1 MKTKDSFLSKRNIAT
16 VLVVVALLTAAFFY
30 SSPVSFFARSIVFK
44 ISAPIMEKFS
54 GWGRF
59 FGADFFSSRKFLF
72 SENQRLKAENHG
84 LVLKLGFFISL
95 EQENKELKALLKI
108 KEERPFFEF
117 ISARPIGFV
126 RDIQDEYIF
135 ISKGV
140 KDWIHSDLWVL
151 DAQNVF
157 VGRVIEAYQNSSK
170 VKLATSA
177 SETING
183 ILSKTGIR
191 VLIRGNGF
199 REFLVDLVPE
209 NIEVNEG
216 DEIMAVE
223 SWEYAGLN
231 LMLGKVVEVGPTGAR
246 VFKSVKAIH
255 YFDPQSLEP
264 VFVVKKP

>member
-30 SSPVSFFARSIVFK
+30 KAPVSFFVRNIVFK
-44 ISAPIMEKFS
+44 ISAPVMEKFS
-54 GWGRF
+54 GLSRF
-59 FGADFFSSRKFLF
+59 FKASFFSSRKYLAD
-72 SENQRLKAENHG
+72 ENQKLKMENQG
-84 LVLKLGFFISL
+84 LVLKLGSFITL
-95 EQENKELKALLKI
+95 EQENKELKALLKV

-117 ISARPIGFV
+117 IFARPIGFI
-126 RDIQDEYIF
+126 RDGQDEYIF
-135 ISKGV
+135 ISKGL
-140 KDWIHSDLWVL
+140 KDGVHSDLWVL

-209 NIEVNEG
+209 N
-216 DEIMAVE
+216 
-223 SWEYAGLN
+223 
-231 LMLGKVVEVGPTGAR
+231 T
-246 VFKSVKAIH
+246 
-255 YFDPQSLEP
+255 
-264 VFVVKKP
+264 